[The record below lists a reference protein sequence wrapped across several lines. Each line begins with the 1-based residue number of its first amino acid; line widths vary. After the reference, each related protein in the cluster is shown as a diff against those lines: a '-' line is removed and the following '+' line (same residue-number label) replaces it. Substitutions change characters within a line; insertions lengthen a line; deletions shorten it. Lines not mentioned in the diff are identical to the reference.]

1 MRVCGN
7 HDNLSVVRLRPQFR
21 DGDEEVILDGHFE
34 DLHIIRERNA
44 VMSTENTLN
53 AQARE
58 RVGKGASRELRRNKL
73 VPAVIY
79 GDNKDPLPIALDA
92 KEMTLRLLS
101 GGFMITVFNIEV
113 SGESHRVLA
122 KDYQLDPIKDTIQH
136 IDFFRITKGATL
148 VVEIPVHFI
157 NEEESQGISRG
168 GVLNIV
174 RHTIEV
180 ECRASAIPE
189 SFEGDLTGLDIG
201 DSLNI
206 SSITLPEG
214 VKPTID
220 DRDFT
225 IATIAAPA
233 VLGDDT
239 SDEEAPEVEIIGEET
254 DEENGASED

>member
-1 MRVCGN
+1 MGT
-7 HDNLSVVRLRPQFR
+7 D
-21 DGDEEVILDGHFE
+21 
-34 DLHIIRERNA
+34 
-44 VMSTENTLN
+44 NTLN
-53 AQARE
+53 AQLRD
-58 RVGKGASRELRRNKL
+58 RVGKGASRELRRNKM

-92 KEMTLRLLS
+92 KEMTTRLHA
-101 GGFMITVFNIEV
+101 GGFTITLFDIEV
-113 SGESHRVLA
+113 DGDSHRVLA
-122 KDYQLDPIKDTIQH
+122 KDYQLDPVKDTIQH

-148 VVEIPVHFI
+148 VVEIPVHFV
-157 NEEESQGISRG
+157 NEDESPGITRG

-189 SFEGDLTGLDIG
+189 AIIGDLTGLDIG

-206 SSITLPEG
+206 SGITLPEG
-214 VKPTID
+214 VKPTIE

-233 VLGDDT
+233 VLGEEPTDEDT
-239 SDEEAPEVEIIGEET
+239 PEVEIIGEET
-254 DEENGASED
+254 EDDEEASEE